1 MITAEK
7 LISCSREF
15 FDYECLKI
23 NNHEMISFFYPVEV
37 MKTFSKEQFNYVHKW
52 CHICKRRWSQK
63 TKKAK
68 KNKTKENEK
77 NYTCTECL
85 KFEKIEN
92 NHNQNPENEYR
103 HFNPYTKE
111 NKMVPCVV
119 PYELKN
125 LSFFEK
131 LLISRINP
139 IMSVVTI
146 ENRNLKIKKFKGHT
160 HHKHFTRHH
169 KNCNHP
175 AKTSRRSQN
184 NLDQKE
190 DTERGHIQTIQNK
203 QGENHKG
210 ITMAQISQPLLQ
222 KHRDR
227 HIKDRKSINTKILEE
242 TQIHE
247 CSRR

>member
-1 MITAEK
+1 
-7 LISCSREF
+7 
-15 FDYECLKI
+15 
-23 NNHEMISFFYPVEV
+23 

-52 CHICKRRWSQK
+52 CHICKRRWPQK

-77 NYTCTECL
+77 NYTCTELL

-111 NKMVPCVV
+111 NMMVPCPI

-146 ENRNLKIKKFKGHT
+146 ENRNLKIKKFKGHIIKISQDIT
-160 HHKHFTRHH
+160 KIATIVPRL
-169 KNCNHP
+169 P
-175 AKTSRRSQN
+175 EDLKTI
-184 NLDQKE
+184 LIKKKTQKE
-190 DTERGHIQTIQNK
+190 DKFKLFKINK
-203 QGENHKG
+203 EKIRKG

-242 TQIHE
+242 SQIHE

>member
-1 MITAEK
+1 M
-7 LISCSREF
+7 
-15 FDYECLKI
+15 
-23 NNHEMISFFYPVEV
+23 
-37 MKTFSKEQFNYVHKW
+37 
-52 CHICKRRWSQK
+52 
-63 TKKAK
+63 
-68 KNKTKENEK
+68 
-77 NYTCTECL
+77 

-146 ENRNLKIKKFKGHT
+146 ENRNLKIKKFKGHIINISQDIT
-160 HHKHFTRHH
+160 KIATIVPRL
-169 KNCNHP
+169 P
-175 AKTSRRSQN
+175 EDLKTI
-184 NLDQKE
+184 LIKKKTQKE
-190 DTERGHIQTIQNK
+190 DKFKLFKINK
-203 QGENHKG
+203 EKIRKG
-210 ITMAQISQPLLQ
+210 ITMAQITQPLLQ

-227 HIKDRKSINTKILEE
+227 HIKDRESINTKIF
-242 TQIHE
+242 
-247 CSRR
+247 